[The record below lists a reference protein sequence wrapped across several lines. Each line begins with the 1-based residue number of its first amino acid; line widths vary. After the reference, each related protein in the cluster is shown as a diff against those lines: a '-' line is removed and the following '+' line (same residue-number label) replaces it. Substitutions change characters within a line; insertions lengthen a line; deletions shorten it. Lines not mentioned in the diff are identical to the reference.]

1 MQSSDGKKDLF
12 SNFKTK
18 QGEFTRLVIHVTV
31 TSGITD
37 MWGKSSKEDG
47 SRRRSCHLRS
57 KRSAQYPELH
67 QNGVGYL

>member
-18 QGEFTRLVIHVTV
+18 QGESTGLIIHVTV

-37 MWGKSSKEDG
+37 IWDNSSEEDG
-47 SRRRSCHLRS
+47 SRLKSCHLGSEEHLIPRT
-57 KRSAQYPELH
+57 L
-67 QNGVGYL
+67 

>member
-18 QGEFTRLVIHVTV
+18 QGESTRLVIHVTL

-37 MWGKSSKEDG
+37 IWDNRSKEDG
-47 SRRRSCHLRS
+47 SRLKSCHLGS
-57 KRSAQYPELH
+57 KRST
-67 QNGVGYL
+67 

>member
-18 QGEFTRLVIHVTV
+18 QGESTRLIIHVPV

-37 MWGKSSKEDG
+37 IWDNSSEEDG
-47 SRRRSCHLRS
+47 SRLRSCHLGS
-57 KRSAQYPELH
+57 KWST
-67 QNGVGYL
+67 